1 MSAGTGV
8 VQGIVS
14 FYSFCILAYVLMSWF
29 RPSGIFYD
37 IYKILGQICEPY
49 VGIFRRIMPAT
60 GGIDFSPVVA
70 MLVLQLLIGP
80 LLVKLVG
87 IAGL

>member
-1 MSAGTGV
+1 MSAVRVLSGLIT
-8 VQGIVS
+8 
-14 FYSFCILAYVLMSWF
+14 FYEYCILAYVLMSWF
-29 RPSGIFYD
+29 RPSGILYD

-70 MLVLQLLIGP
+70 MLVLQLLNWAIIG
-80 LLVKLVG
+80 
-87 IAGL
+87 